1 MNSNDITVP
10 SSKLCVKDYV
20 SLFIDEIRLLEQRI
34 LHIENIQYKLRQF
47 SLAFW
52 AAILGVA
59 TGANIQEVARIIL
72 LVVITCVPLLFLYID
87 AWYASNAQNLR
98 SRRNEITYLINFDN
112 DSLQRLLSN
121 RFIKKDKCFPLL
133 DLTGYYTVDNDPQ
146 TKYRRSIF
154 AKLCRHHRIFFYSF
168 QMLGSLFVLSYYLFI
183 ILKNKA
189 FFLLILIYPIFFMS
203 IYLKDRLNYRMI
215 LRNTPESY
223 LEKKNIDNLADN
235 PSVKVNH
242 L

>member
-1 MNSNDITVP
+1 MNPNDFILS
-10 SSKLCVKDYV
+10 SSKLCIKDYI
-20 SLFIDEIRLLEQRI
+20 SLFIDEIGLIEQRI

-72 LVVITCVPLLFLYID
+72 LVVITCVPFLFLYID

-98 SRRNEITYLINFDN
+98 SRRNEITYFINFDT
-112 DSLQRLLSN
+112 DSLERLLASG
-121 RFIKKDKCFPLL
+121 FIKKDKCFPVL
-133 DLTGYYTVDNDPQ
+133 DLTGYYTVGNDPQ

-168 QMLGSLFVLSYYLFI
+168 QIIGSLFVLSYYLFI
-183 ILKNKA
+183 ISKNKA
-189 FFLLILIYPIFFMS
+189 FFLLILIYPIFCIL
-203 IYLKDRLNYRMI
+203 IYLIDRHNYNMI
-215 LRNTPESY
+215 LSNTPKSY
-223 LEKKNIDNLADN
+223 LKKKKINNLADN
-235 PSVKVNH
+235 PSVKVND